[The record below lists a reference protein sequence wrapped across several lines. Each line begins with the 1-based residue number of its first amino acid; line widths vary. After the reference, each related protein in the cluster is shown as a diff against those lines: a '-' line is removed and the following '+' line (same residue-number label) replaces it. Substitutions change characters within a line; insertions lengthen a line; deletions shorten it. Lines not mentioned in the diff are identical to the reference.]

1 MINMNESAKR
11 IEEVTYVFMPFE
23 NFTDSEGNWESYDDR
38 SYGHPQLIRGKAEYR
53 SGQLYMLSGR
63 PAPSRVSYKNN
74 ELSEF
79 RYDNMGVYIFQ
90 GDIV

>member
-11 IEEVTYVFMPFE
+11 IKEVTYVFMPFE
-23 NFTDSEGNWESYDDR
+23 NFTDSEGNLVSYDDR

-53 SGQLYMLSGR
+53 SGQMYMLSGR
-63 PAPSRVSYKNN
+63 PAPSRLQMQDGSF
-74 ELSEF
+74 SDF